1 MAVVVLI
8 KTSLTWAN
16 LNDSH
21 NTTNLSTAS
30 SPTPTVVPPDHH
42 IQLWPVEFTG
52 LLTSISYCSLSFV
65 CQFNLLPLQR
75 ELRGPQRKWRLY
87 SIVILATLLAYGLY
101 NVVIFSGY
109 FNVNY
114 VKQLIH

>member
-1 MAVVVLI
+1 MSPI
-8 KTSLTWAN
+8 SQIYPTYLT
-16 LNDSH
+16 LCGEV
-21 NTTNLSTAS
+21 NTVSAQR
-30 SPTPTVVPPDHH
+30 VRYV
-42 IQLWPVEFTG
+42 G
-52 LLTSISYCSLSFV
+52 YCSLSFV

-87 SIVILATLLAYGLY
+87 SIVICATLLAYGLY

-109 FNVNY
+109 FNVNH